1 MTQHKYHLAMSSDS
15 PIYIEFTTG
24 ISGKWVLIEWCR
36 GTERREEFDVV
47 DWFDGHDIPR
57 SFEINRDSIYDVAT
71 AREIWNALVNH
82 HSMKRKATA

>member
-1 MTQHKYHLAMSSDS
+1 MTKNKYQLAMSPTTD
-15 PIYIEFTTG
+15 IFIEFTTG
-24 ISGKWVLIEWCR
+24 ISGKWVSIYWCR

-57 SFEINRDSIYDVAT
+57 SFEISGDSIYEAPV

-82 HSMKRKATA
+82 HKMTRVVR